1 MTALPLDRL
10 DATATLAAAER
21 ALAMGRLGEA
31 EARCRR
37 LLASGG
43 DSAAAHH
50 LLGLA
55 RLLADDPGAALAEIG
70 RAIALAPDISRY
82 QSDLSLALM
91 ELGCAGEAA
100 AAAGRALALEPHSA
114 PAHNNLARALIEL
127 GDSDRAIAHLRSALA
142 RDGALAAAHCN
153 LGRALADQGDLDGAV
168 TALEAALRLDPH
180 LAEAHYN
187 LASVRES
194 QGRLADAVR
203 GYHRAIEIRPTLVA
217 AYSNLAVLLQDHG
230 RVEEAIEILM
240 LAERIDPHHAV
251 AGSNRLMCEQYRSRV
266 TAPRL
271 KELHQGWDRRHG
283 AGGFG
288 LRAVAA
294 TSREPERR
302 LRLGFVSADL
312 GRHPVGYFVA
322 ALFAHLDRE
331 AAEVVCY
338 SDRRRKDAMT
348 ERLAGAATLWRDTAG
363 IGDGALARQI
373 GADGIDILIDL
384 AGHTAGNRL
393 CCFAGRAAPLQASWA
408 GYVGTTGLAAMDY
421 LIADRFHVP
430 PGREGVYVERVIRLP
445 DGYICYTPPEEA
457 PEVAPLPALDVG
469 QVTFG
474 CFNNLAKIQPPV
486 VARWAQILR
495 QLPTSRLLL
504 KTKALDDPS
513 TVRHYQELFAV
524 DGIVPDRIVCEGF
537 SPPAELLATY
547 GRIDI
552 ALDPFPYSGG
562 LTTCEAL
569 WMGVPVVTA
578 PGETFAGR
586 HSFSHLSNLG
596 LAESIAAE
604 GADYVAT
611 ALRLAQDLEALARL
625 RAGLRARMAASP
637 LCDGRRFAAGFLD
650 ALRTAW
656 RRHCRGEEPAAIG

>member
-1 MTALPLDRL
+1 MTALPLESP

-31 EARCRR
+31 EANCRR
-37 LLASGG
+37 VLADGS

-55 RLLADDPGAALAEIG
+55 RLLANDPSAALAEIG
-70 RAIALAPDISRY
+70 RAAALEPNISRY
-82 QSDLSLALM
+82 HSDLSLALM
-91 ELGCAGEAA
+91 ELGCAAEAA
-100 AAAGRALALEPHSA
+100 AAARRALALEPHSA

-127 GDSDRAIAHLRSALA
+127 GDLEGAIAHLRTALA
-142 RDGALAAAHCN
+142 LDGALAAAQCN
-153 LGRALADQGDLDGAV
+153 LGRALADQDDLEGAA

-187 LASVRES
+187 LASVREA
-194 QGRLADAVR
+194 GGHLADAAR
-203 GYHRAIEIRPTLVA
+203 GYQRAIEIRPTLVA

-230 RVEEAIEILM
+230 RVEEAIQILM
-240 LAERIDPHHAV
+240 LAEQIDPQHAV
-251 AGSNRLMCEQYRSRV
+251 AGSNRLMCEQYRSGV
-266 TAPRL
+266 SASRL

-283 AGGFG
+283 SGGFG

-294 TSREPERR
+294 TPREPERR

-322 ALFAHLDRE
+322 ALFDHLDRE
-331 AAEVVCY
+331 AADVVCY
-338 SDRRRKDAMT
+338 SDRRRRDAMT
-348 ERLAGAATLWRDTAG
+348 ERLAGAATLWHDTAG
-363 IGDGALARQI
+363 IDDHALARRI
-373 GADGIDILIDL
+373 GVDGIDILIDL

-430 PGREGVYVERVIRLP
+430 PGRDEAFVERVIRLP

-457 PEVAPLPALDVG
+457 PAVAPLPAQDAG
-469 QVTFG
+469 HVTFG

-486 VARWAQILR
+486 VARWAEILR
-495 QLPTSRLLL
+495 RLPTSRLLL
-504 KTKALDDPS
+504 KTKAFGDPS
-513 TVRHYQELFAV
+513 TVRHFQALFAAE
-524 DGIVPDRIVCEGF
+524 GIVPDRILCEGF

-569 WMGVPVVTA
+569 WMGVPAVTV
-578 PGETFAGR
+578 PGATFAGR

-596 LAESIAAE
+596 LAESIAAD

-611 ALRLAQDLEALARL
+611 ALRLAQDLQALACL

-637 LCDGRRFAAGFLD
+637 LCDGRRFAAGFLT
-650 ALRTAW
+650 ALRAAW